1 MFCFSIKMIHN
12 CKYLK
17 LKMRVVS
24 DKGAQLLN
32 VTQSLRVVVFTCFEP
47 KKESFVAQP
56 GLTEWQEWTNRGW
69 RWCLLTLSMF
79 WLLWAVITSHC
90 MYHFWNPLGRN
101 WWPFLVRALPWWCSL
116 GVRVLRWPVVVW
128 KIQIQQTDAAGW
140 KKSIGEVCICRVQIQ
155 KPSQQWSLLPSISL
169 FLSLPPLLWSLWR
182 FWGACSDVRVLAD
195 ILNLLCGGL
204 AFVLMFLSGAYLL
217 VMHQEKVDSFCHW
230 PLLIDPEGSSL
241 RSVDFRRQWRYFHV
255 FVLLCLRTASAV
267 DGWTSVQKKWTE
279 FVDRDT
285 LEKIIILICIQ

>member
-24 DKGAQLLN
+24 DKAAQLN
-32 VTQSLRVVVFTCFEP
+32 VTQSFRVVVFTCFEP

-69 RWCLLTLSMF
+69 RWCLLTLSML

-128 KIQIQQTDAAGW
+128 KMQIQQTDASGG
-140 KKSIGEVCICRVQIQ
+140 KKQWWSMHLQSSDSEAIPAVVSPTIHLPVSILAAFALVTVKVFGE
-155 KPSQQWSLLPSISL
+155 P
-169 FLSLPPLLWSLWR
+169 
-182 FWGACSDVRVLAD
+182 
-195 ILNLLCGGL
+195 
-204 AFVLMFLSGAYLL
+204 VLMYGRWQIS
-217 VMHQEKVDSFCHW
+217 
-230 PLLIDPEGSSL
+230 
-241 RSVDFRRQWRYFHV
+241 
-255 FVLLCLRTASAV
+255 
-267 DGWTSVQKKWTE
+267 WTSSGGV
-279 FVDRDT
+279 
-285 LEKIIILICIQ
+285 